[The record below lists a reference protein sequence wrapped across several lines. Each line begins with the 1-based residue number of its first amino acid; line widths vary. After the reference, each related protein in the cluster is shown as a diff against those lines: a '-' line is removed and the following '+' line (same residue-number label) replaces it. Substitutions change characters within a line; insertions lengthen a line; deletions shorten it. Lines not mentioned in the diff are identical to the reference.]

1 MMDMDFALEAWTS
14 TLVKRA
20 HTMWMLG
27 AGRRWQPGRPLK
39 LLLATYNGERNTGSD
54 VRVEEIVR
62 QIRTVLGEKNVSIS
76 VMTQN
81 FELTKGYFEGAQ
93 QVHLPDIF
101 PPFLYSEVRKYDGVI
116 ACEGSTFKSKF
127 SNALATMFIGALGI
141 ASAENKISLGYG
153 VEAGQM
159 DPGIA
164 KMCAKYGRRSLVITR
179 NEESQAVLSKLG
191 IPTELG
197 TDTAWTFE
205 PLPPEYGRQALI
217 DCGWDGRKP
226 VLAICPINPYW
237 WPVKPSV
244 LKFLGRTCLGA
255 YKTSQY
261 RSIYFHKSGP
271 EVDAAYERYL
281 AAIAGAANAFR
292 AKHDVFTVLVAMERL
307 DARACAALA
316 SRMGGV
322 PVLTS
327 QDYNMHQMVS
337 ILRCCS
343 LMVSSRFHA
352 MVTSMPAGVASAGVT
367 MDERIRNLLH
377 ERGQEYLLLTV
388 DEPDLEAKL
397 IVVMDR
403 LAAEAETIRDGIER
417 TVVRNLKTQA
427 RMGVFLERAVHQCYP
442 EFPVREGVHHW
453 KEYLPP
459 LSEDLERLI
468 ETYETANAVAAG
480 D

>member
-1 MMDMDFALEAWTS
+1 MMDMDFVLEAWTS
-14 TLVKRA
+14 ALVRRA

-27 AGRRWQPGRPLK
+27 AGRRWQPGQPLK

-62 QIRTVLGEKNVSIS
+62 QIRTVLGENNVTIS

-116 ACEGSTFKSKF
+116 ACEGSMFKSKF
-127 SNALATMFIGALGI
+127 SNALTTMFIGALGI
-141 ASAENKISLGYG
+141 ASSENKVSIGYG
-153 VEAGQM
+153 GEAGAM
-159 DPGIA
+159 DPGLA
-164 KMCAKYGRRSLVITR
+164 KMCARYVRRSLVITR

-205 PLPPEYGRQALI
+205 PLPPEYGRKALLE
-217 DCGWDGRKP
+217 CGWDGRKP
-226 VLAICPINPYW
+226 VLALCPINPFW

-244 LKFLGRTCLGA
+244 LKFLGRTIFGA

-271 EVDAAYERYL
+271 EVDAAYAKYL
-281 AAIAGAANAFR
+281 SAMAGAANAFR
-292 AKHDVFTVLVAMERL
+292 AKHDVFPVLIAMERL

-316 SRMGGV
+316 PQMGGV

-327 QDYNMHQMVS
+327 ETYNMYQMVS
-337 ILRCCS
+337 ILRCCT

-367 MDERIRNLLH
+367 MDERIRNLLR
-377 ERGQEYLLLTV
+377 ERGHEHLLLTV
-388 DEPDLEAKL
+388 DDPDLEAKL
-397 IVVMDR
+397 IVVMER
-403 LAAEAETIRDGIER
+403 LAAEADSIRDGIES
-417 TVVRNLKTQA
+417 TVVRNLKTMA
-427 RMGVFLERAVHQCYP
+427 RMGLYLEGAVHECYP
-442 EFPVREGVHHW
+442 EFPVRDGVHHW

-459 LSEDLERLI
+459 LSDNLERLI
-468 ETYETANAVAAG
+468 ENYDTAKAVAAG

>member
-1 MMDMDFALEAWTS
+1 MMDMDFVLGAWTS
-14 TLVKRA
+14 ALVKRA
-20 HTMWMLG
+20 HGMWMLG
-27 AGRRWQPGRPLK
+27 AGRRWQPGQPLK

-62 QIRTVLGEKNVSIS
+62 QIRAVLGENNVSIS

-81 FELTKGYFEGAQ
+81 LALTKGYFECAE

-101 PPFLYSEVRKYDGVI
+101 PPFLYREVRKYDGVI

-127 SNALATMFIGALGI
+127 SNALTTMFIGALGI
-141 ASAENKISLGYG
+141 ASSENKISLGYG

-159 DPGIA
+159 DSGVA

-191 IPTELG
+191 VPTELG

-205 PLPPEYGRQALI
+205 PLSSEYGRKALL

-226 VLAICPINPYW
+226 VLALCPINPYW

-244 LKFLGRTCLGA
+244 LKFLGRTFFGA

-271 EVDAAYERYL
+271 EVDAAFQKYL
-281 AAIAGAANAFR
+281 SAMAGAANAFR

-307 DARACAALA
+307 DTKACNALA
-316 SRMGGV
+316 PQMGGV
-322 PVLTS
+322 PVLS
-327 QDYNMHQMVS
+327 SEAYDMYQMVS
-337 ILRCCS
+337 ILRGCT
-343 LMVSSRFHA
+343 LMVSSSFHA

-367 MDERIRNLLH
+367 MDERIR
-377 ERGQEYLLLTV
+377 TSC
-388 DEPDLEAKL
+388 A
-397 IVVMDR
+397 
-403 LAAEAETIRDGIER
+403 
-417 TVVRNLKTQA
+417 
-427 RMGVFLERAVHQCYP
+427 
-442 EFPVREGVHHW
+442 
-453 KEYLPP
+453 
-459 LSEDLERLI
+459 S
-468 ETYETANAVAAG
+468 AG
-480 D
+480 KSICC